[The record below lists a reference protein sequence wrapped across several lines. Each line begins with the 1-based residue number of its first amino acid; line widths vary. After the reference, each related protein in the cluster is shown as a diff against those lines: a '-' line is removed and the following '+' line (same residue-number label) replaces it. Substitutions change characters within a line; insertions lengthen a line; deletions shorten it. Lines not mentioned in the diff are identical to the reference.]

1 MAASSTSASASAS
14 SSAKNNVTR
23 IVVEGCGLS
32 EINGSYCKKVWSY
45 HDSSVYTKGGLWKG
59 SYVTYVILHNHLSP
73 WYIGYWNGDAD
84 NEDNR
89 LHLPTFVYL
98 SHSNTICETPPVNGW
113 RKSIRGT
120 GGVDP
125 PPKCR
130 IQNNNSGGGVRGAS
144 TSSSSSATSDVNKIF
159 NHGYL

>member
-1 MAASSTSASASAS
+1 M
-14 SSAKNNVTR
+14 
-23 IVVEGCGLS
+23 
-32 EINGSYCKKVWSY
+32 
-45 HDSSVYTKGGLWKG
+45 
-59 SYVTYVILHNHLSP
+59 SP

-113 RKSIRGT
+113 KSVRGT